1 MRYNII
7 AILLLLVAVSGH
19 AAAPVIFKGNEA
31 ALQGVCIRDLRTGK
45 TTVAYNEAKVF
56 IPASV
61 MKCVTAASAFKLLN
75 SNFSFKTLVSVSGNI
90 ENGVLQ
96 GNIVITG
103 GGDPT
108 LCSRFFPAA
117 PCITGEIVRWVKS
130 AGIDSIAGTVI
141 VEQGR
146 FPVNGISPYWLV
158 EDLEWEYGAGYYGL
172 NYKDNSFAVKER
184 RGIERYAMPCP
195 AAVLETD
202 VVESLASQGIGCG
215 DGCQDITDI
224 NPCVKPLVHTS
235 PSRNSILRVMME
247 KSDNLYAEGMLRALA
262 IDSCEVSEEKALS
275 AQTTLLRGMGYDL
288 STMRI
293 ADGCGLAVTDRLS
306 PRFICSLLADMAGDR
321 NYVALFP
328 KVGVEGTVRSL
339 LANTR
344 LKGKLA
350 LKSGSM
356 TGVLCY
362 AGYAIDSA
370 GNPTHAV
377 VIMVNNFTSR
387 VAEIR
392 NAIGRYLQTQF

>member
-1 MRYNII
+1 MRYY
-7 AILLLLVAVSGH
+7 LVLLVFMLAGASLFGASPIV
-19 AAAPVIFKGNEA
+19 FKGHEA
-31 ALQGVCIRDLRTGK
+31 ALQGICIRDLRTGK
-45 TTVAYNEAKVF
+45 TTVAYNDAKVF

-61 MKCVTAASAFKLLN
+61 MKCVTAASAIRLLDR
-75 SNFSFKTLVSVSGNI
+75 NFSFKTSVSVAGKVVNRVLEGNMI
-90 ENGVLQ
+90 
-96 GNIVITG
+96 ITG

-108 LCSRFFPAA
+108 LCSRFFPAV
-117 PCITGEIVRWVKS
+117 PCIAGEIVRWVKS

-141 VEQGR
+141 VEQAR

-202 VVESLASQGIGCG
+202 VVEALSAQGIGCG
-215 DGCQDITDI
+215 DACQDITEI
-224 NPCVKPLVHTS
+224 NQGVKAMIHTS
-235 PSRNSILRVMME
+235 PSRDSVLRIMME

-262 IDSCEVSEEKALS
+262 IDSCEVSEEKALAAQS
-275 AQTTLLRGMGYDL
+275 ALLRGMGYDL
-288 STMRI
+288 SLMRI

-306 PRFICSLLADMAGDR
+306 PRFVCSLLADMSGDK

-328 KVGVEGTVRSL
+328 KAGVEGTVRTL

-344 LKGKLA
+344 LKGRLA

-362 AGYAIDSA
+362 AGYALDA
-370 GNPTHAV
+370 TGNPTHAV

-387 VAEIR
+387 VAEVR
-392 NAIGRYLQTQF
+392 NAVGRYLQSQF